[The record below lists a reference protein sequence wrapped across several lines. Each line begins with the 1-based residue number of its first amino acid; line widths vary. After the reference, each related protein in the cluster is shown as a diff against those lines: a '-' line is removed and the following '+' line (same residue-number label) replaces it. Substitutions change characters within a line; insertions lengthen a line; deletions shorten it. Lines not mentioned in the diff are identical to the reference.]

1 MISCLLP
8 INMSWQPAP
17 LPVSVKVFCCL
28 PMLVSVPLNKETNFL
43 YFMSTFP
50 QLPQNSDS
58 TTKQIPSVAE
68 LQQSLSSLQVQT
80 SPESA
85 IMHSLP
91 LSPPEDPQA
100 LQATTAS
107 LSPLHEGSL
116 LPNPPVSPSA
126 VLPTPPPSSES
137 SPMMSTSGKTGANH
151 VSSVENTEEK
161 GSLVLA

>member
-1 MISCLLP
+1 MYYL
-8 INMSWQPAP
+8 
-17 LPVSVKVFCCL
+17 
-28 PMLVSVPLNKETNFL
+28 
-43 YFMSTFP
+43 STFS

-58 TTKQIPSVAE
+58 TTKQIPSVTE

-116 LPNPPVSPSA
+116 LPNPPVSPSS

-151 VSSVENTEEK
+151 VSSVENTEQK
-161 GSLVLA
+161 GRSMLA

>member
-1 MISCLLP
+1 
-8 INMSWQPAP
+8 
-17 LPVSVKVFCCL
+17 
-28 PMLVSVPLNKETNFL
+28 MLVSVPLNKETNFL
-43 YFMSTFP
+43 YFMSPFP
-50 QLPQNSDS
+50 QLPQNSDG
-58 TTKQIPSVAE
+58 TTKQIPSVTE

-80 SPESA
+80 PESA

-91 LSPPEDPQA
+91 LSPPEDPEA
-100 LQATTAS
+100 LPATTAS

-161 GSLVLA
+161 GRLFSFPLLTVVSWLLK